1 MPPAARVQIV
11 DHVIHATRADRPR
24 WQRYGLALG
33 LTAAAVGVGLLLHP
47 ALGMIVP
54 FIFLPAVV
62 LASWFGGLGPGLL
75 TTALTAGAAAILF
88 DHNGGGL
95 TLDWPHDVGR
105 GATFLL
111 TAGVISVLSEV
122 LHEAR
127 RQQEQG
133 LRRVERMAELQV
145 QLDDVAIALAE
156 ALRVRQVAEI
166 AVVQGCALLG
176 AYAGTLAVLDESSG
190 RLRTIY
196 SVGYPPEVPEERVI
210 ELHSDEPLA
219 EAVRCLTPVVVES
232 RRASDERYPHL
243 APVRELTG
251 TEAVTAL
258 PLVVQG
264 RVLGGFGFSFREPR
278 QFKRTDLPLLQAL
291 AYQSALALESAR
303 RYEREQEAR
312 RRAEASGERHRF
324 VAGANACLAGSME
337 YKANLREVAR
347 LAVPAFAEGCL
358 VHLRN
363 PDGGLGLLA
372 AFHADE
378 HRVAALAEL
387 GARQGD
393 GNVKG
398 LWRAFH
404 TGEPELLAD
413 AEPQWLARAQGPG
426 ERALVEELDLH
437 SSLSVPVRARE
448 RSLGAFTFLTS
459 RRGHPLADEDLALA
473 LDLAG
478 RAAAAID
485 NALLFEEA
493 QRLNRVKDEFLALL
507 SHELRTPLG
516 SILVWLELLRAE
528 AIEEGAGR
536 AVDMVHRSARQLAEL
551 IDQLL
556 DVSRIVAGKLSV
568 EKQTTHLLA
577 VVEGV
582 VEAAGPVAQA
592 KGVRLLASL
601 ERTLEPLWA
610 DPNRLRQAL
619 SNLVLNAIKFTPQ
632 DGEVEV
638 SLQRVG
644 GLARIE
650 VRDTGAGI
658 ARDLLPFIFERFR
671 QGDTHSTRSHGGLGL
686 GLTIAQYIADQ
697 HEGRISADSEGA
709 GRGAVFTFDLP
720 LRPPPTRGIAAP
732 TVRAD
737 AAEPRSLCALRVLLV
752 DDHDD
757 TLRGLTL
764 GLSASGAEV
773 TPVSS
778 ASDALAALPQVRPH
792 VLVSDLAMP
801 DKDGYALISEIRRLT
816 PEAGG
821 QVPAVAVSAYA
832 SYDDRLRALRAG
844 YHEHVAK
851 PVEIAHLVATI
862 ARLASDAGVAR

>member
-1 MPPAARVQIV
+1 MPPAARAQIV

-33 LTAAAVGVGLLLHP
+33 LTAVAAGLGLLVHP
-47 ALGMIVP
+47 ALSMIVP

-75 TTALTAGAAAILF
+75 TTVLTAAAAVTLF
-88 DHNGGGL
+88 DHTGGGL
-95 TLDWPHDVGR
+95 TLDWPNDLGR

-176 AYAGTLAVLDESSG
+176 AYAGTLAVLDEVSG

-219 EAVRCLTPVVVES
+219 EAVRGLTPVVVES

-324 VAGANACLAGSME
+324 VAGANACLAASME

-363 PDGGLGLLA
+363 PDGGLSLLA

-378 HRVAALAEL
+378 PRSAALAEL
-387 GARQGD
+387 GGRQGD
-393 GNVKG
+393 GDADG

-413 AEPQWLARAQGPG
+413 AEPQWLARAQGPA
-426 ERALVEELDLH
+426 ERALVEELELQ
-437 SSLSVPVRARE
+437 SSLSVPLRARE
-448 RSLGAFTFLTS
+448 RSLGSFTFLTS
-459 RRGHPLADEDLALA
+459 RQGHHPLADEDQVLA

-528 AIEEGAGR
+528 EIDEGADR
-536 AVDMVHRSARQLAEL
+536 AVGMVHRSARQLGEL

-568 EKQTTHLLA
+568 EKQTTYLPA
-577 VVEGV
+577 VVDGV
-582 VEAAGPVAQA
+582 LEAAGPVAQA
-592 KGVRLLASL
+592 KGVRLQSSL
-601 ERTLEPLWA
+601 DRALDPLWA

-632 DGEVEV
+632 DGEVSV
-638 SLQRVG
+638 SLTRVG
-644 GLARIE
+644 AIARIE

-697 HEGRISADSEGA
+697 HEGRISADSEGP
-709 GRGAVFTFDLP
+709 GRGAVFTLDLP
-720 LRPPPTRGIAAP
+720 LRLPPSRDLAVPAVRGE
-732 TVRAD
+732 
-737 AAEPRSLCALRVLLV
+737 AAEPRSLCTLRVLLV

-778 ASDALAALPQVRPH
+778 ARDALEALPQVRPH

-844 YHEHVAK
+844 YHEHMAK
-851 PVEIAHLVATI
+851 PVEIANLVATI
-862 ARLASDAGVAR
+862 ARLAASARA